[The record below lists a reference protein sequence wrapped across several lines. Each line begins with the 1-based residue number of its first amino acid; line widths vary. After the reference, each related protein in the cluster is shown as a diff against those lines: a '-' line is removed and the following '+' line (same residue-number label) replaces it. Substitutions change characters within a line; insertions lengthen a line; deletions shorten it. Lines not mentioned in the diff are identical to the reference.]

1 MATIKW
7 YTSACQSE
15 FCSPLNTTLAKTQK
29 SGMWLS
35 GKLSTNINF
44 YRAFVA
50 IEVGINTQKV
60 QFRREKPENG
70 QILSLKLG
78 Q

>member
-1 MATIKW
+1 MAIIKW

-50 IEVGINTQKV
+50 IEVGINTKKV
-60 QFRREKPENG
+60 QFRGEKSENR
-70 QILSLKLG
+70 QSLFLKLG
-78 Q
+78 E